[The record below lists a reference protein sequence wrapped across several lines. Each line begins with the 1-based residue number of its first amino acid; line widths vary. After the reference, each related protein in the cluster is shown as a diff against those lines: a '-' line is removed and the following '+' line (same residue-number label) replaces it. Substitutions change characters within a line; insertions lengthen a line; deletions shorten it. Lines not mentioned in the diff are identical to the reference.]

1 MRRERSPRNL
11 RSRQVARSIRTEQR
25 VNWNLQAQ
33 KREFEKTMTVEEMK
47 MEWDLHETEYIQL
60 NMDRQHA
67 IMERYPKWHTKWSL
81 LNDPVGRGMTEV
93 LTATIQNV
101 RAQRKEMRKSKKV
114 IPLDPF
120 HMQSEYTVL
129 SAQLTKMI
137 DKQERSYQKVFLN
150 AICGH
155 GELLNSTNHILSTI
169 EEMGQTHRQHKRKTH
184 SINNWWHMS
193 SSEPNHP
200 WSPLIQ
206 QTKLLEQEVPAYFQE
221 GSNLQ
226 TQYVNEEEVLQTTTC
241 STKDL
246 QEDMEGWKKAF
257 TKELDSFE
265 RLNVKTDVWENTLDL
280 RNVEI
285 LPGKVVMVKK
295 PIGDGT
301 HLKKG
306 RVVVCGNFQQVQ
318 PGEETCANTPSFPM
332 LRTLISLASLQRW
345 AVASWD
351 VSTAFLYAQL
361 PEDHIVYC
369 RPPNALI
376 RLGLVKPGA
385 VWKLNKALYG
395 LRTSPKAWEEE
406 RDEKLQNLTWNLNG
420 QQVGLCKVDSANCVW
435 TIREKTT
442 HGFQGEPL
450 GMVIAY
456 VDDLIAVGQQE
467 QLDGMKASLD
477 ALYTMKTS
485 GTVPAEYTPGN

>member
-1 MRRERSPRNL
+1 MRDEPVLSDRELDPPQMDREDTMSQPIPFQMGLTPQEEPKVEDELTDWYETSASGARSSTTPAAKAKPAGRRERSPRNL
-11 RSRQVARSIRTEQR
+11 RNRQVARSIRSEQK
-25 VNWNLQAQ
+25 VHWNLQAQ
-33 KREFEKTMTVEEMK
+33 KREFEKTMTVEQMK
-47 MEWDLHETEYIQL
+47 MEWDLQETEYIQL
-60 NMDRQHA
+60 NLDRQRV
-67 IMERYPKWHTKWSL
+67 IMEQYPKWHTKWSL
-81 LNDPVGRGMTEV
+81 LNDPVGRGMSEV

-101 RAQRKEMRKSKKV
+101 RAQRKEMKKARKV

-129 SAQLTKMI
+129 SAQLTKLI

-150 AICGH
+150 SICGQ
-155 GELLNSTNHILSTI
+155 GELLNSTSHILNMSSKKWDKPIDNI
-169 EEMGQTHRQHKRKTH
+169 EEKFILLIRLYMTPQE
-184 SINNWWHMS
+184 SV
-193 SSEPNHP
+193 HP
-200 WSPLIQ
+200 WSPLIH
-206 QTKLLEQEVPAYFQE
+206 QTKLMEQEVPAYFQQ

-226 TQYVNEEEVLQTTTC
+226 TQYVNEEEVLQTITC

-246 QEDMEGWKKAF
+246 QEDMEGWKTAF
-257 TKELDSFE
+257 EKELNSFD
-265 RLNVKTDVWENTLDL
+265 RLNVKTDVWESTLDL
-280 RNVEI
+280 RKVEI

-361 PEDHIVYC
+361 PEDHVVYC

-376 RLGLVKPGA
+376 RLGLVQPGV

-395 LRTSPKAWEEE
+395 LRTSPK
-406 RDEKLQNLTWNLNG
+406 
-420 QQVGLCKVDSANCVW
+420 
-435 TIREKTT
+435 
-442 HGFQGEPL
+442 
-450 GMVIAY
+450 GM
-456 VDDLIAVGQQE
+456 GRR
-467 QLDGMKASLD
+467 KR
-477 ALYTMKTS
+477 
-485 GTVPAEYTPGN
+485 